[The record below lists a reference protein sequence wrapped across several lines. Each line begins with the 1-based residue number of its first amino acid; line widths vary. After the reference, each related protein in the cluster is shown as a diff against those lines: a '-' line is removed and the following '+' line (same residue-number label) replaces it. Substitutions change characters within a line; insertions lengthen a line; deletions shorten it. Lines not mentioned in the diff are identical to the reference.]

1 MPIRYYINPEFNL
14 ILFIGEG
21 LVTGSDYFKTAEIAF
36 QDKLRK
42 WGMVTIVDLLSCET
56 DFELQDMRFAIES
69 TNSLSRKMLEPEQ
82 VIALTS
88 SKAIRL
94 ITDSLKLMPSKVP
107 IKLDLFSTIEELIVF
122 LNISDRKQ
130 EFMIFYDQCKNES

>member
-1 MPIRYYINPEFNL
+1 MSIRHYINPEFNL

-56 DFELQDMRFAIES
+56 DFELQDMRFAIEF

-107 IKLDLFSTIEELIVF
+107 IKLDLFNAIDEMIVF

>member
-1 MPIRYYINPEFNL
+1 MPIRYYINPELNL

-56 DFELQDMRFAIES
+56 DFELQDMRFAIEF
-69 TNSLSRKMLEPEQ
+69 TNNLSRKMLEPEQ